1 MHPNK
6 RKEGIRMNLLIVD
19 DDIIAV
25 KGLLDGVNWG
35 ECGVDGNIWSAC
47 NAVQAL
53 KIVEN
58 EMIDIILC
66 DIEMPGE
73 NGIEFIRKVRAFYP
87 EIICIFLTCH
97 AKFEYAQEAVRLG
110 CQDYILTPAPYE
122 AISEVIQKN
131 VKELMELRQR
141 KTMEKYSE
149 QWLYQQEK
157 IIENMQ
163 GYHNDIS
170 EIVEE
175 TVRFILSNL
184 DSSELSVSSLAKRVY
199 LNEDYLNR
207 IFHQFAIE
215 YFTNFFALNAFLL
228 VFMSIRAVFK

>member
-1 MHPNK
+1 
-6 RKEGIRMNLLIVD
+6 L
-19 DDIIAV
+19 
-25 KGLLDGVNWG
+25 
-35 ECGVDGNIWSAC
+35 
-47 NAVQAL
+47 
-53 KIVEN
+53 
-58 EMIDIILC
+58 
-66 DIEMPGE
+66 
-73 NGIEFIRKVRAFYP
+73 Y
-87 EIICIFLTCH
+87 FLTCH

-207 IFHQFAIE
+207 IFYQSAIK
-215 YFTNFFALNAFLL
+215 YFINFFALNTFLL
-228 VFMSIRAVFK
+228 IFMSIRAVFK

>member
-1 MHPNK
+1 
-6 RKEGIRMNLLIVD
+6 MNLLIVD

-25 KGLLDGVNWG
+25 KGLLDGINWS
-35 ECGVDGNIWSAC
+35 ECGVDGNIWSAY

-141 KTMEKYSE
+141 KTMEKYGE

-207 IFHQFAIE
+207 IFYQSAIK
-215 YFTNFFALNAFLL
+215 YFINFFALNTFLL
-228 VFMSIRAVFK
+228 IFMSIRAVFK